1 MAKNKVICTSNNV
14 DYITIRKAMISGA
27 RTVDE
32 LVELAGVCTECEGCK
47 SELEGI
53 LSSVCGC
60 KKVSLE
66 AVVNAVKDGADTV
79 DKVGEITGAGTGVNE
94 ETGEPCGRCKGLI
107 QNIIDL
113 GR

>member
-1 MAKNKVICTSNNV
+1 MAKNRVICTTNEI
-14 DYITIRKAMISGA
+14 DYLSIRKAMSSGA
-27 RTVDE
+27 RTKEE

-47 SELEGI
+47 SELDGI

-60 KKVSLE
+60 KGVSLE
-66 AVVNAVKDGADTV
+66 AVVNAVKNGADTV
-79 DKVGEITGAGTGVNE
+79 DKVGEVTGAGTGVNE
-94 ETGEPCGRCKGLI
+94 ETGEPCGKCKILI

>member
-1 MAKNKVICTSNNV
+1 MAGNREICTTNKV
-14 DYITIRKAMISGA
+14 DYLSIRKAMSSGA
-27 RTVDE
+27 RTIDE
-32 LVELAGVCTECEGCK
+32 LIKTAGVCAECEGCK

-66 AVVNAVKDGADTV
+66 AVVNAVKNGADTV
-79 DKVGEITGAGTGVNE
+79 EKVGQVTGAGTGVDE
-94 ETGEPCGRCKGLI
+94 VTGEECGKCKVLI
-107 QNIIDL
+107 QNIIEL

>member
-1 MAKNKVICTSNNV
+1 MT
-14 DYITIRKAMISGA
+14 YGA
-27 RTVDE
+27 RTVNE
-32 LVELAGVCTECEGCK
+32 LVELAGVCSKCEGCK
-47 SELEGI
+47 SELNAI

-66 AVVNAVKDGADTV
+66 AVVSAINNGADTV
-79 DKVGEITGAGTGVNE
+79 EKVGEITGAGTGVNE
-94 ETGEPCGRCKGLI
+94 ETGEAYGKCKGLI

>member
-1 MAKNKVICTSNNV
+1 MAQNKIVCTKNNI
-14 DYITIRKAMISGA
+14 DYLSIRKAMVAGA

-47 SELEGI
+47 SQLNPI
-53 LSSVCGC
+53 LTSVCGC

-66 AVVNAVKDGADTV
+66 AVVNAVKNGADTV
-79 DKVGEITGAGTGVNE
+79 EKVGEVTGAGTGVNE
-94 ETGEPCGRCKGLI
+94 ETGEVCGKCKGLI

>member
-1 MAKNKVICTSNNV
+1 MAKNRVICTNNNI
-14 DYITIRKAMISGA
+14 DYLSIRKAITSGA
-27 RTVDE
+27 RTIEE
-32 LVELAGVCTECEGCK
+32 LVELVGVCTECEGCK
-47 SELEGI
+47 SDLNAI

-66 AVVNAVKDGADTV
+66 TVVNAVKNGADTV
-79 DKVGEITGAGTGVNE
+79 EKVGEITGAGTGVDE
-94 ETGEPCGRCKGLI
+94 VTGEECGKCKGLI

>member
-1 MAKNKVICTSNNV
+1 MANNRMICTKNNV
-14 DYITIRKAMISGA
+14 DYITIRKAMTSGA
-27 RTVDE
+27 RSIDD
-32 LVELAGVCTECEGCK
+32 LVEHAGVCTECEGCK
-47 SELEGI
+47 SELEPI

-66 AVVNAVKDGADTV
+66 AVVNAVKNGADTV
-79 DKVGEITGAGTGVNE
+79 EKVGEITGAGTGINE
-94 ETGEPCGRCKGLI
+94 ETGEACGKCKGLI